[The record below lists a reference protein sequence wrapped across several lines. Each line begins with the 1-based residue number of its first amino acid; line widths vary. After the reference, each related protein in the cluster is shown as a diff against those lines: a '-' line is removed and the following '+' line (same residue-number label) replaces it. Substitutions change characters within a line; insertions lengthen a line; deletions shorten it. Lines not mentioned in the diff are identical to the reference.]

1 MIDRSQYIYYCV
13 LLKETISMVTH
24 NLILLIL
31 FLLNRT
37 HTGLEPVGFSDLLYY
52 ISHTP
57 GEIYG
62 FMICKYYLQTCIKY

>member
-1 MIDRSQYIYYCV
+1 
-13 LLKETISMVTH
+13 MVTH
-24 NLILLIL
+24 KLILLIL
-31 FLLNRT
+31 FLLKSYTREQ
-37 HTGLEPVGFSDLLYY
+37 LPVGFADLLYC